1 MQKMFD
7 TKKTYEKIDLFGF
20 YILWFIQQLVE
31 EIQQERNLQTRN
43 AKAWWW
49 KQRNHFLD
57 RPEFGFLEDTSP
69 VLRPSSNFMVSPIP
83 TLSSPDNIFF
93 SFSSV

>member
-43 AKAWWW
+43 AKAW
-49 KQRNHFLD
+49 
-57 RPEFGFLEDTSP
+57 
-69 VLRPSSNFMVSPIP
+69 
-83 TLSSPDNIFF
+83 
-93 SFSSV
+93 